1 MYITHKPPPLLTIT
15 LACYTC
21 LYIVCSTLATR
32 WKTSF
37 SISSPLKTHH
47 LSYSIYNGINAWNIS
62 FQNSLRWFI
71 DLYHILDDDQ
81 LVSLFIPEL
90 NVCVELSSASF
101 NKYCKLMC
109 WVFFDTLPYWGF
121 VFSHLQGSRF
131 EGHWVPLSA
140 SNWWYSNEIWSRCTC
155 LEVLWTGLTGG
166 QTGKQQVWWG
176 RCFGFVGKGTL
187 GVNLFYLP
195 LHV

>member
-1 MYITHKPPPLLTIT
+1 MPIY
-15 LACYTC
+15 C
-21 LYIVCSTLATR
+21 LFQSLATR

-62 FQNSLRWFI
+62 FQNLLRWFI

-81 LVSLFIPEL
+81 LVGLFILEL
-90 NVCVELSSASF
+90 KAYVDLSLASF
-101 NKYCKLMC
+101 NKY
-109 WVFFDTLPYWGF
+109 TLPCWGF
-121 VFSHLQGSRF
+121 VFSHSQRSRF

>member
-1 MYITHKPPPLLTIT
+1 MPIYCLFHTRNKMKNIFLYFFSTQNSPSLL
-15 LACYTC
+15 
-21 LYIVCSTLATR
+21 
-32 WKTSF
+32 F
-37 SISSPLKTHH
+37 H
-47 LSYSIYNGINAWNIS
+47 LQCINAWNIS
-62 FQNSLRWFI
+62 FQNLLRWFI
-71 DLYHILDDDQ
+71 NLYHILDGDQ
-81 LVSLFIPEL
+81 LVSLFILEL
-90 NVCVELSSASF
+90 KVYMDLSSASF
-101 NKYCKLMC
+101 NKY
-109 WVFFDTLPYWGF
+109 TLPCWGF
-121 VFSHLQGSRF
+121 VFSHLQRSRF

-166 QTGKQQVWWG
+166 QTWKQQVWWG